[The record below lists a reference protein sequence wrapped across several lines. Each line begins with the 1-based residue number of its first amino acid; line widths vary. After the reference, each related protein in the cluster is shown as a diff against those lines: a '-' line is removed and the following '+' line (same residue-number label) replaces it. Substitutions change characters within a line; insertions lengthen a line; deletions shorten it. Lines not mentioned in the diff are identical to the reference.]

1 MHTKLTLVFGAA
13 VLLCILNNSDA
24 RSLTDSKTLSGESKY
39 HAQVREAVGKVDDPL
54 PHVIRI
60 GAFNIK
66 TFGRAKMSDA
76 EVAGYITQV
85 RSKVQLFL

>member
-1 MHTKLTLVFGAA
+1 MFCAA
-13 VLLCILNNSDA
+13 VLLCALNNSNA
-24 RSLTDSKTLSGESKY
+24 RSLTAPKTLSDESKY
-39 HAQVREAVGKVDDPL
+39 PAQVREAVGKVGDPL

-85 RSKVQLFL
+85 RSKLHLFV